1 MDDAPLGKALLYFI
15 TMHVLKAR
23 LSDYSLLVHSPGL
36 NRGSR
41 YQYTLFLMFFLVGS
55 MTTTGA
61 IAAGFALQ
69 NQNGAG
75 TGYAYAGAAAVAQD
89 ASTIYFNPAGMT
101 YLAPGHHISGAGS
114 LLARSLKFKD
124 GGSDPLLVYPLG
136 DNGGQ
141 GGGWAVVPAVYWS
154 MAITPAIRVGL
165 GISPTFG
172 NATEWSNTFVG
183 RYQGVHSEISTIN
196 ANPSI
201 AWRVNDMISL
211 GAGLN
216 VVRFDADLRSMTPVT
231 SMLPARVDAQT
242 RVKGDDIGFG
252 YNLGAM
258 FQLTPATRIGLTYR
272 STIDLKVKGNAE
284 IPGNKIPAF
293 VSVELP
299 NTVSAAVSHMVNDRL
314 QLLGDFTWM
323 GWSNIPALSV
333 QSRATESVLSL
344 EPLGF
349 KDTYRV
355 GVGTQYQY
363 SDTLRLR
370 AGFAWDQSPT
380 QKAADR
386 TVRLPDS
393 DRFWLAMGVNQ
404 KIGKKTS
411 IDLGYAHIFFDKA
424 EIDRPTNNN
433 PALQIVRGSFNTS
446 VHILSVQLNHQF

>member
-1 MDDAPLGKALLYFI
+1 MILYFKTI
-15 TMHVLKAR
+15 CVPKAR
-23 LSDYSLLVHSPGL
+23 VSDFLLFVHRPGF
-36 NRGSR
+36 NRGFR
-41 YQYTLFLMFFLVGS
+41 YHSTLFLVFLMVGS
-55 MTTTGA
+55 MSITGGA
-61 IAAGFALQ
+61 TAAGFALQ

-124 GGSDPLLVYPLG
+124 TGSDPLLVYPVG

-141 GGGWAVVPAVYWS
+141 GGGWAAVPAVYWS
-154 MAITPAIRVGL
+154 MAITPAIRAGL

-183 RYQGVHSEISTIN
+183 RYQGIHSEISSIN

-216 VVRFDADLRSMTPVT
+216 VVRFDADLRSMTPAT

-272 STIDLKVKGNAE
+272 STIDLKVRGDAE
-284 IPGNKIPAF
+284 IAGNKIPAS
-293 VSVELP
+293 VSAELP

-323 GWSNIPALSV
+323 GWSHIPALSV
-333 QSRATESVLSL
+333 QSRATGSVLSL

-393 DRFWLAMGVNQ
+393 DRFWLGVGVNQ
-404 KIGKKTS
+404 KISKKTS
-411 IDLGYAHIFFDKA
+411 IDLGYAHIFFDSA
-424 EIDRPTNNN
+424 EINRPTNNN